1 MTNVTLPDPET
12 LTVDSKLSD
21 DQLKMIDEVK
31 SQPWEKSPVKGP
43 AKDIKDPE
51 PEKKEDVDAKTPEQ
65 VAANKAVKDAE
76 AVETQRLEKRAK
88 ELTKTVDEVK
98 QIEVGEKA
106 EQERLE
112 KIAKDEGITV
122 DQAKEDFGKDK
133 TVAERHGNDPVKIAR
148 ALRKEQ
154 SEYGKL
160 KGEVEGL
167 REFKTKVETD
177 SQKFNEERFN
187 EKMEAGRE
195 DIIEKYRE
203 KFPEDGEISDDAAFE
218 RGRALIRKGLEER
231 QKAAEADI
239 SARAKSKRA
248 ELLGGL
254 AEEFKD
260 YSSEVSTMLTDQC
273 SDDQI
278 LDKGFDV
285 VYLANYARGKKYTP
299 DYVKSLEDAAYNR
312 GVEQPAMIPRVPA
325 GKSSA
330 GKDVPVDL
338 TNKQKA
344 RAEEIY
350 GRRDGWTKEQMYAE
364 YAKVDKERDDKW

>member
-12 LTVDSKLSD
+12 LPVDSKLSD

-31 SQPWEKSPVKGP
+31 SQPWEKTGPAKGP

-51 PEKKEDVDAKTPEQ
+51 PEKKEDVEAKTPEQ
-65 VAANKAVKDAE
+65 IAADKALKDAE

-160 KGEVEGL
+160 KGEVEEL
-167 REFKTKVETD
+167 RELKAKVEAE
-177 SQKFNEERFN
+177 SLKFNEENFN
-187 EKMEAGRE
+187 AKMEAGRE

-231 QKAAEADI
+231 QKTAAAEVSVKAK
-239 SARAKSKRA
+239 ARRT
-248 ELLGGL
+248 ELLSGL

-260 YSSEVSTMLTDQC
+260 YSADVNAMLSEC
-273 SDDQI
+273 GDDQI

-299 DYVKSLEDAAYNR
+299 DYVKSLTDAAYQR

-325 GKSSA
+325 GKGSA
-330 GKDVPVDL
+330 GKDVLVDL